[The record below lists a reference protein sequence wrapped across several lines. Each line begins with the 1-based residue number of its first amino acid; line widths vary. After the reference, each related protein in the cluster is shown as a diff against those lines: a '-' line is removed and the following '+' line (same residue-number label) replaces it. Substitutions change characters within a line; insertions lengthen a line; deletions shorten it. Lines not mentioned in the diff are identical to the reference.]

1 MYKEICIYI
10 IFFPGH
16 KITFCLDVKMNP
28 TKPKEDS
35 GKACTLCTKLGLRP
49 LTRDN
54 ILFFYAPLHSMVSYA
69 ALSVNVMNPAL
80 IVRLVEKIIIF

>member
-1 MYKEICIYI
+1 
-10 IFFPGH
+10 
-16 KITFCLDVKMNP
+16 MNP